1 MRAARRP
8 VLAVLA
14 VLALCARAPGVSAE
28 PAPAELDTAEPAPA
42 GPAPAATG
50 PAGALPAPADPKAY
64 DEATNPFIALNR
76 TGCSSAVI
84 AATELC
90 LRQVASALVVAD
102 KCSNFAAFSKCWP
115 ECFCDHPDGYAKI
128 TLPLHNECQ
137 HLPPCGSAA

>member
-28 PAPAELDTAEPAPA
+28 PAPAEPAPA
-42 GPAPAATG
+42 EPR
-50 PAGALPAPADPKAY
+50 AY
-64 DEATNPFIALNR
+64 DEATNPFLALTR

-90 LRQVASALVVAD
+90 LRQVASALVVDD